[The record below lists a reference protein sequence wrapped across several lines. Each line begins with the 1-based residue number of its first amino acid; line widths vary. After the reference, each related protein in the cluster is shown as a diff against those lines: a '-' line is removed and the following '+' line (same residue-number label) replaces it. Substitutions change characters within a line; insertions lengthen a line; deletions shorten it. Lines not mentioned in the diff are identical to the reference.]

1 MGHRH
6 KNLCPL
12 RLEGINM
19 DKSNEAEE
27 IQAYKNIARML
38 VEWIAF
44 QDYSIRTLNN
54 IEVRLERLELAHLG
68 ELKRIEVL

>member
-1 MGHRH
+1 
-6 KNLCPL
+6 
-12 RLEGINM
+12 M
-19 DKSNEAEE
+19 DKSEEITE

-54 IEVRLERLELAHLG
+54 IEVRLQRLEIAHLG
-68 ELKRIEVL
+68 ELKKVEVMQYGRHNDSKRSI